1 MDILIALKVAIH
13 QPQYFPYPGFFHKLS
28 LADVFVIMD
37 DVQYDKRFTN
47 RNTILDPH
55 GPLRLTVPINKAQK
69 FSPNMLVEINNDMPW
84 REDHL
89 TKILGSYSNAPYFYL
104 YRDYFENLYKQEWK
118 MLFELDFETT
128 KKTMEW
134 LGVNIPIIKESEL
147 NVKGE
152 SNERLVNVCKS
163 LGADTYVSGT
173 GAKAYLDEKLFEKNN
188 IKVEFQNYAQTP
200 YPQKFSKIF
209 IPHLSIIDMLA
220 NVDPESGFFG
230 KREALLVPNL

>member
-47 RNTILDPH
+47 RNVILDPH
-55 GPLRLTVPINKAQK
+55 GPLRLTVPINKTQK
-69 FSPNMLVEINNDMPW
+69 FLPNMLVEINNDMAW

-104 YRDYFENLYKQEWK
+104 YRDYFENLYGREWK

-134 LGVNIPIIKESEL
+134 LGVNIPIVKESEL
-147 NVKGE
+147 NVRGE
-152 SNERLVNVCKS
+152 SNERLVNVCRS

-173 GAKAYLDEKLFEKNN
+173 GAKAYLDEKLFVKNN
-188 IKVEFQNYAQTP
+188 LKVEFQNYTQTP
-200 YPQKFSKIF
+200 YVQKFSKIF
-209 IPHLSIIDMLA
+209 VPYLSIIDMLA
-220 NVDPESGFFG
+220 NVDPQSGFFG
-230 KREALLVPNL
+230 KREALIVPNL